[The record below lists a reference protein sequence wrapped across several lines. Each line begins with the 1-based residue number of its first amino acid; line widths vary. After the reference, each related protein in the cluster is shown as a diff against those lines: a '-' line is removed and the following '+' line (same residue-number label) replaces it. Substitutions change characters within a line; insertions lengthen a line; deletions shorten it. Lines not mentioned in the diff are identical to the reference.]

1 MFINELYFTTEKK
14 SAIIKEV
21 QVLQGWGLFL

>member
-1 MFINELYFTTEKK
+1 MQNNNNFTTEKK